1 MSTLLETEV
10 TPLLAAVET
19 PLESSLLTGT
29 SMSVMACDANICRH
43 LKQAAHAIPHHLA
56 VAVQSAQ
63 GASVANLR
71 YSELDFLNLD
81 RQSDAIAFALNAHG
95 IEHGMKAVLMVTPS
109 LDFFALTF
117 ALFKAGIIPIL
128 VDPGMGINNLKQC
141 FAEAAP
147 DAFIGIPKAHIARR
161 LFGWGKGSIKSL
173 LNVDDG
179 KTGLAARLMRIATG
193 AISLSTLLQNDSSR
207 QSSSL
212 NASAKHASA
221 QHAEYPM
228 VMLKSDEMAAILF
241 TSGSTGTP
249 KGVVYSHGMFEAQI
263 QALKNDYGI
272 CHGER
277 DLATF
282 PLFSLFGPA
291 LGMASIVP
299 EMDASKPIT
308 ANPEFLFAA
317 IEKYQCSNIFVNP
330 ALLERLGR
338 AGEQKQHKL
347 PSVQRVISAG
357 APATIA
363 SIARFSQMLS
373 QGVPILNSY
382 GATESLPI
390 SMIASDALFATTDI
404 TDNGGG
410 ICVGRA
416 IEGVTIRIIGIS
428 EAVIPEWDESLV
440 LNNGEI
446 GEIVVQGPMVSQSYY
461 LNNSQHDRQND
472 SQHDSQ
478 GNRATAA
485 AKMWDSATNTV
496 RHRMGDLGYLDDQG
510 RLWMCGRKAHRVD
523 ATRNGIFAKRYY
535 SIPCERI
542 FNTHPNVKRSALVG
556 VKVAN
561 EIEPLICIE
570 LDQSLV
576 CNKSQ
581 QLYQDLIAIAEQF
594 IQTQGIRR
602 FLIHPDFPVDV
613 RHNAKIFR
621 EKLAVWAQS
630 QTKG

>member
-1 MSTLLETEV
+1 MSMLLEKEV
-10 TPLLAAVET
+10 TPLVKET
-19 PLESSLLTGT
+19 SFSTGT
-29 SMSVMACDANICRH
+29 SQSAIASDANICRH
-43 LKQAAHAIPHHLA
+43 LKQAVHDIPHHLA
-56 VAVQSAQ
+56 VAVQSAK

-71 YSELDFLNLD
+71 YSELDFISLD
-81 RQSDAIAFALNAHG
+81 KQSDRIAFALNAHG
-95 IEHGMKAVLMVTPS
+95 ITRGMKAVLMVTPS

-128 VDPGMGINNLKQC
+128 VDPGMGIKNLKQC

-161 LFGWGKGSIKSL
+161 LFSWGKSTIKIL
-173 LNVDDG
+173 LNVDGG
-179 KTGLAARLMRIATG
+179 KTGFAAKLNCMATG
-193 AISLSTLLQNDSSR
+193 AMSLSTLLQNT
-207 QSSSL
+207 
-212 NASAKHASA
+212 SA
-221 QHAEYPM
+221 QSFAQKSPYPM
-228 VMLKSDEMAAILF
+228 VLLKPNEMAAILF

-249 KGVVYSHGMFEAQI
+249 KGVVYSHAMFEAQI

-317 IEKYQCSNIFVNP
+317 IEQYQCSNIFVNP

-338 AGEQKQHKL
+338 AGEQKQHTL
-347 PSVQRVISAG
+347 PSVKRVISAG

-363 SIARFSQMLS
+363 SIARFSLMLS
-373 QGVPILNSY
+373 DGVPVLNSY

-390 SMIASDALFATTDI
+390 SMIASDALFATTKM
-404 TDNGGG
+404 TDNGAG
-410 ICVGRA
+410 ICVGHA
-416 IEGVTIRIIGIS
+416 IDGVTIGIIGIS
-428 EAVIPEWDESLV
+428 EAVIPEWDDALLLKS
-440 LNNGEI
+440 GDI

-461 LNNSQHDRQND
+461 QY
-472 SQHDSQ
+472 DSQ
-478 GNRATAA
+478 GDNQR
-485 AKMWDSATNTV
+485 DSATTLAKIWDPVANCV

-523 ATRNGIFAKRYY
+523 ATHKGKFAKRYY

-556 VKVAN
+556 VTVAN
-561 EIEPLICIE
+561 EITPLICIE
-570 LDQSLV
+570 LDTSLV

-581 QLYQDLIAIAEQF
+581 QLYQELITLAEQF
-594 IQTQGIRR
+594 PQTQGIKR

>member
-1 MSTLLETEV
+1 MSTLLEKEVIPLMTE
-10 TPLLAAVET
+10 T
-19 PLESSLLTGT
+19 SLSTGT
-29 SMSVMACDANICRH
+29 SQSAIASDANICRH
-43 LKQAAHAIPHHLA
+43 LKQAAHDIPHHLA
-56 VAVQSAQ
+56 VAVQSAK

-71 YSELDFLNLD
+71 YSELDFLSLD
-81 RQSDAIAFALNAHG
+81 RQSDVIAFALNAHG
-95 IEHGMKAVLMVTPS
+95 ITRGMKAVLMVTPS

-128 VDPGMGINNLKQC
+128 VDPGMGIKNLKQC

-161 LFGWGKGSIKSL
+161 LFGWGKGTIKIL
-173 LNVDDG
+173 LNVDGG
-179 KTGLAARLMRIATG
+179 KTGFAAKLNCMATG
-193 AISLSTLLQNDSSR
+193 AMSLSTLLQNTSA
-207 QSSSL
+207 QSS
-212 NASAKHASA
+212 A
-221 QHAEYPM
+221 QKSPYPM
-228 VMLKSDEMAAILF
+228 VLLKPNEMAAILF

-249 KGVVYSHGMFEAQI
+249 KGVVYSHAMFEAQI

-317 IEKYQCSNIFVNP
+317 IEQYQCSNIFVNP

-338 AGEQKQHKL
+338 AGEQKQHTL
-347 PSVQRVISAG
+347 PSVKRVISAG

-363 SIARFSQMLS
+363 SIARFSKMLS
-373 QGVPILNSY
+373 DGVPVLNSY

-390 SMIASDALFATTDI
+390 SMIASDALFATTEM
-404 TDNGGG
+404 TDNGAG
-410 ICVGRA
+410 ICVGHA
-416 IEGVTIRIIGIS
+416 IDGVSIGIIGIS
-428 EAVIPEWDESLV
+428 EAVIPEWDDAL
-440 LNNGEI
+440 LLKNGEI
-446 GEIVVQGPMVSQSYY
+446 GEIIVQGPMVSQSYY
-461 LNNSQHDRQND
+461 QYD
-472 SQHDSQ
+472 SQRDNQ
-478 GNRATAA
+478 R
-485 AKMWDSATNTV
+485 DSATAMAKIWDPVANCV

-523 ATRNGIFAKRYY
+523 ATHKGKFAKRYY

-561 EIEPLICIE
+561 EITPLICIE
-570 LDQSLV
+570 LDTSLV

-581 QLYQDLIAIAEQF
+581 QLYQELTTLAEQF
-594 IQTQGIRR
+594 HQTQGIKR
-602 FLIHPDFPVDV
+602 FLIYPDFPVDV

>member
-10 TPLLAAVET
+10 APLVT
-19 PLESSLLTGT
+19 QLEKSLLSGT
-29 SMSVMACDANICRH
+29 SASATINDANICRH

-95 IEHGMKAVLMVTPS
+95 IERGMKAVLMVTPS

-128 VDPGMGINNLKQC
+128 VDPGMGIRNLKQC

-179 KTGLAARLMRIATG
+179 KTGLAAKLIRIGTG
-193 AISLSTLLQNDSSR
+193 AISLSTLLQSTSV
-207 QSSSL
+207 QSS
-212 NASAKHASA
+212 ASKS
-221 QHAEYPM
+221 EYPM
-228 VMLKSDEMAAILF
+228 VMLKSDEIAAILF

-363 SIARFSQMLS
+363 SIARFSKMLS

-416 IEGVTIRIIGIS
+416 IDGVTIRIIAIS
-428 EAVIPEWDESLV
+428 EEVIPEWDDALQ

-461 LNNSQHDRQND
+461 LNNSQHASQNE
-472 SQHDSQ
+472 SQ
-478 GNRATAA
+478 GKRATAA
-485 AKMWDSATNTV
+485 AKIWDSAINTV

-510 RLWMCGRKAHRVD
+510 LLWMCGRKAHRVD
-523 ATRNGIFAKRYY
+523 ATLNGLFAKRYY

-594 IQTQGIRR
+594 MQTQGIRR

>member
-1 MSTLLETEV
+1 MSTLLEKEV
-10 TPLLAAVET
+10 IPLVTET
-19 PLESSLLTGT
+19 PFSTGT
-29 SMSVMACDANICRH
+29 SQSAIASDANICRH
-43 LKQAAHAIPHHLA
+43 LKQAAHDIPHHLA
-56 VAVQSAQ
+56 VAVQSAK

-71 YSELDFLNLD
+71 YSELDFLSLD
-81 RQSDAIAFALNAHG
+81 RQSDVIAFALNAHG
-95 IEHGMKAVLMVTPS
+95 ITRGMKAVLMVTPS

-128 VDPGMGINNLKQC
+128 VDPGMGIKNLKQC

-161 LFGWGKGSIKSL
+161 LFGWGKGTIKIL
-173 LNVDDG
+173 LNVDGG
-179 KTGLAARLMRIATG
+179 KTGFAAKLNCMATG
-193 AISLSTLLQNDSSR
+193 AMSLSTLLQNTSA
-207 QSSSL
+207 QSSGAQS
-212 NASAKHASA
+212 SA
-221 QHAEYPM
+221 QKSPYPM
-228 VMLKSDEMAAILF
+228 VLLKPNEMAAILF

-249 KGVVYSHGMFEAQI
+249 KGVVYSHAMFEAQI

-317 IEKYQCSNIFVNP
+317 IEQYQCSNIFVNP

-338 AGEQKQHKL
+338 AGEQKQHTL
-347 PSVQRVISAG
+347 PSVKRVISAG

-363 SIARFSQMLS
+363 SIARFSKMLS
-373 QGVPILNSY
+373 DGVPVLNSY

-390 SMIASDALFATTDI
+390 SMIASDALFATTEM
-404 TDNGGG
+404 TDNGAG
-410 ICVGRA
+410 ICVGHA
-416 IEGVTIRIIGIS
+416 IDGVSIGIIGIS
-428 EAVIPEWDESLV
+428 EAVIPEWDDAL
-440 LNNGEI
+440 LLKNGEI
-446 GEIVVQGPMVSQSYY
+446 GEIIVQGPMVSQSYY
-461 LNNSQHDRQND
+461 QYD
-472 SQHDSQ
+472 SQRDNQ
-478 GNRATAA
+478 R
-485 AKMWDSATNTV
+485 DSATAMAKIWDPVANCV

-523 ATRNGIFAKRYY
+523 ATHKGKFAKRYY

-561 EIEPLICIE
+561 EITPLICIE
-570 LDQSLV
+570 LDASLV

-581 QLYQDLIAIAEQF
+581 QLYQELTTLAEQF
-594 IQTQGIRR
+594 HQTQGIKR

>member
-1 MSTLLETEV
+1 MTRLFGTEV
-10 TPLLAAVET
+10 A
-19 PLESSLLTGT
+19 T
-29 SMSVMACDANICRH
+29 SPCDGSAPSMGGNNANICRH
-43 LKQAAHAIPHHLA
+43 LKHAAHVIPHHLA
-56 VAVQSAQ
+56 VAVQKAKGSGLFSHSA
-63 GASVANLR
+63 ALANLS
-71 YSELDFLNLD
+71 YQELDFVSLD
-81 RQSDAIAFALNAHG
+81 RQSDAIAFALNGHG
-95 IEHGMKAVLMVTPS
+95 IKRGMKAVLMVTPS

-161 LFGWGKGSIKSL
+161 LFGWGKGSVKCL
-173 LNVDDG
+173 LNVDSG
-179 KTGLAARLMRIATG
+179 QLGL
-193 AISLSTLLQNDSSR
+193 
-207 QSSSL
+207 
-212 NASAKHASA
+212 SAKLAQMLTAAPSLASLLR
-221 QHAEYPM
+221 QWPSEQVEYPM
-228 VMLKSDEMAAILF
+228 VMLKPDDMAAILF

-272 CHGER
+272 THGER

-317 IEKYQCSNIFVNP
+317 IETYQCSNIFVNP

-338 AGEQKQHKL
+338 AGELKQHKL

-363 SIARFSQMLS
+363 SIARFSKMLG
-373 QGVPILNSY
+373 QDVPIFNSY

-390 SMIASDALFATTDI
+390 SMIASEDLLSTTDI

-410 ICVGRA
+410 ICVGRG
-416 IEGVTIRIIGIS
+416 IKGVDIGIIAIS
-428 EAVIPEWDESLV
+428 EEVIPLWDDAL
-440 LNNGEI
+440 LLHNGEI
-446 GEIVVQGPMVSQSYY
+446 GEIVVHGPMVSQSYY
-461 LNNSQHDRQND
+461 
-472 SQHDSQ
+472 QHDSQ
-478 GNRATAA
+478 RDSATAA
-485 AKMWDSATNTV
+485 AKIWDEVTQTF
-496 RHRMGDLGYLDDQG
+496 RHRMGDLGYLDSER

-523 ATRNGIFAKRYY
+523 ATDKGQFVKRYY

-556 VKVAN
+556 VTVAN

-570 LDQSLV
+570 LEQTLV

-594 IQTQGIRR
+594 AQTKGIKR

-621 EKLAVWAQS
+621 EKLAVWAKS
-630 QTKG
+630 QIKG

>member
-1 MSTLLETEV
+1 MSTLLEKEVIPLMTE
-10 TPLLAAVET
+10 T
-19 PLESSLLTGT
+19 SLSTGT
-29 SMSVMACDANICRH
+29 SQSAIASDANICRH
-43 LKQAAHAIPHHLA
+43 LKQAAHDIPHHLA
-56 VAVQSAQ
+56 VAVQSAK
-63 GASVANLR
+63 GAAVANLR
-71 YSELDFLNLD
+71 YSELDFLSLD
-81 RQSDAIAFALNAHG
+81 RQSDVIAFALNAHG
-95 IEHGMKAVLMVTPS
+95 ITRGMKAVLMVTPS

-128 VDPGMGINNLKQC
+128 VDPGMGIKNLKQC

-161 LFGWGKGSIKSL
+161 LFGWGKGTIKIL
-173 LNVDDG
+173 LNVDGG
-179 KTGLAARLMRIATG
+179 KTGFAAKLNCMVTG
-193 AISLSTLLQNDSSR
+193 AMSLSTLLQNTSA
-207 QSSSL
+207 QSS
-212 NASAKHASA
+212 A
-221 QHAEYPM
+221 QKSPYPM
-228 VMLKSDEMAAILF
+228 VLLKPNEMAAILF

-249 KGVVYSHGMFEAQI
+249 KGVVYSHAMFEAQI

-317 IEKYQCSNIFVNP
+317 IEQYQCSNIFVNP

-338 AGEQKQHKL
+338 AGEQKQHTL
-347 PSVQRVISAG
+347 PSVKRVISAG

-363 SIARFSQMLS
+363 SIARFSKMLS
-373 QGVPILNSY
+373 DGVPVLNSY

-390 SMIASDALFATTDI
+390 SMIGSDALFATTEM
-404 TDNGGG
+404 TDNGAG
-410 ICVGRA
+410 ICVGHA
-416 IEGVTIRIIGIS
+416 IDGVSIGIIGIS
-428 EAVIPEWDESLV
+428 EAVIPEWDDAL
-440 LNNGEI
+440 LLKNGEI
-446 GEIVVQGPMVSQSYY
+446 GEIIVQGPMVSQSYY
-461 LNNSQHDRQND
+461 QYD
-472 SQHDSQ
+472 SQRDNQ
-478 GNRATAA
+478 R
-485 AKMWDSATNTV
+485 DSATAMAKIWDPVANCV

-523 ATRNGIFAKRYY
+523 ATHKGKFAKRYY

-561 EIEPLICIE
+561 EITPLICIE
-570 LDQSLV
+570 LDTSLV

-581 QLYQDLIAIAEQF
+581 QLYQELTTLAEQF
-594 IQTQGIRR
+594 HQTQGIKR
-602 FLIHPDFPVDV
+602 FLIYPDFPVDV

>member
-1 MSTLLETEV
+1 MSTLLEKEV
-10 TPLLAAVET
+10 IPLVTET
-19 PLESSLLTGT
+19 PFSTGT
-29 SMSVMACDANICRH
+29 SQSAIASDANICRH
-43 LKQAAHAIPHHLA
+43 LKQAAHDIPHHLA
-56 VAVQSAQ
+56 VAVQSAK

-71 YSELDFLNLD
+71 YSELDFLSLD
-81 RQSDAIAFALNAHG
+81 RQSDVIAFALNAHG
-95 IEHGMKAVLMVTPS
+95 ITRGMKAVLMVTPS

-128 VDPGMGINNLKQC
+128 VDPGMGIKNLKQC

-161 LFGWGKGSIKSL
+161 LFGWGKGTIKIL
-173 LNVDDG
+173 LNVDGG
-179 KTGLAARLMRIATG
+179 KTGFAAKLNCMATG
-193 AISLSTLLQNDSSR
+193 AMSLSTLLQNTSA
-207 QSSSL
+207 QSS
-212 NASAKHASA
+212 A
-221 QHAEYPM
+221 QKSPYPM
-228 VMLKSDEMAAILF
+228 VLLKPNEMAAILF

-249 KGVVYSHGMFEAQI
+249 KGVVYSHAMFEAQI

-317 IEKYQCSNIFVNP
+317 IEQYQCSNIFVNP

-338 AGEQKQHKL
+338 AGEQKQHTL
-347 PSVQRVISAG
+347 PSVKRVISAG

-363 SIARFSQMLS
+363 SIARFSKMLS
-373 QGVPILNSY
+373 DGVPVLNSY

-390 SMIASDALFATTDI
+390 SMIASDALFATTEM
-404 TDNGGG
+404 TDNGAG
-410 ICVGRA
+410 ICVGHA
-416 IEGVTIRIIGIS
+416 IDGVSIGIIGIS
-428 EAVIPEWDESLV
+428 EAVIPEWDDAL
-440 LNNGEI
+440 LLKNGEI
-446 GEIVVQGPMVSQSYY
+446 GEIIVQGPMVSQSYY
-461 LNNSQHDRQND
+461 QYD
-472 SQHDSQ
+472 SQRDNQ
-478 GNRATAA
+478 R
-485 AKMWDSATNTV
+485 DSATAMAKIWDPVANCV

-523 ATRNGIFAKRYY
+523 ATHKGKFAKRYY

-561 EIEPLICIE
+561 EITPLICIE
-570 LDQSLV
+570 LDTSLV

-581 QLYQDLIAIAEQF
+581 QLYQELTTLAEQF
-594 IQTQGIRR
+594 HQTQGIKR

>member
-10 TPLLAAVET
+10 APLVT
-19 PLESSLLTGT
+19 PLEKSLLSGT
-29 SMSVMACDANICRH
+29 SASATINDANICRH

-95 IEHGMKAVLMVTPS
+95 IERGMKAVLMVTPS

-117 ALFKAGIIPIL
+117 ALFKAGVIPIL
-128 VDPGMGINNLKQC
+128 VDPGMGIRNLKQC

-179 KTGLAARLMRIATG
+179 KTGLAAKLIRIGTG
-193 AISLSTLLQNDSSR
+193 AISLSTLLQSTSV
-207 QSSSL
+207 QSSAPKS
-212 NASAKHASA
+212 
-221 QHAEYPM
+221 EYPM
-228 VMLKSDEMAAILF
+228 VMLKSDEIAAILF

-363 SIARFSQMLS
+363 SIARFSKMLS

-416 IEGVTIRIIGIS
+416 IDGVTIRIIAIS
-428 EAVIPEWDESLV
+428 EEVIPEWDDALV

-461 LNNSQHDRQND
+461 LNNSQHASQNE
-472 SQHDSQ
+472 SQ
-478 GNRATAA
+478 GKRATAA
-485 AKMWDSATNTV
+485 AKIWDSATDTV

-510 RLWMCGRKAHRVD
+510 LLWMCGRKAHRVD
-523 ATRNGIFAKRYY
+523 ATLNGLFAKRYY

-581 QLYQDLIAIAEQF
+581 QLYQDLIVIAEQF
-594 IQTQGIRR
+594 TQTQGIRR

>member
-10 TPLLAAVET
+10 TPLLAALVTPLET
-19 PLESSLLTGT
+19 PLLTGSST
-29 SMSVMACDANICRH
+29 SATVSDGNICRH

-95 IEHGMKAVLMVTPS
+95 IERGMKAVLMVTPS

-117 ALFKAGIIPIL
+117 ALFKAGVIPIL
-128 VDPGMGINNLKQC
+128 VDPGMGIRNLKQC

-179 KTGLAARLMRIATG
+179 KTGLAAKLIRIGTG
-193 AISLSTLLQNDSSR
+193 AISLSTLLQSTSV
-207 QSSSL
+207 QSSAPKS
-212 NASAKHASA
+212 
-221 QHAEYPM
+221 EYPM
-228 VMLKSDEMAAILF
+228 VMLKSDEIAAILF

-363 SIARFSQMLS
+363 SIARFSKMLS

-416 IEGVTIRIIGIS
+416 IDGVTIRIIAIS
-428 EAVIPEWDESLV
+428 EEVIPEWDDALQ

-461 LNNSQHDRQND
+461 LNNSQHASQNE
-472 SQHDSQ
+472 SQ
-478 GNRATAA
+478 GKRATAA
-485 AKMWDSATNTV
+485 AKIWDSSTNTV

-510 RLWMCGRKAHRVD
+510 LLWMCGRKAHRVN
-523 ATRNGIFAKRYY
+523 ATLNGLFVKRYY

-594 IQTQGIRR
+594 TQTQGIRR

-630 QTKG
+630 RTKG